1 MALGGERQRH
11 DQRPFD
17 GRLVGRRAHGAI
29 GEALEDLRRS
39 GRRVTGGRRRV
50 SVEIQLVDRR
60 ELPARD
66 AAERRQLQRAQ
77 RRDGALAARRQEA
90 RRGGRRR
97 PRHLADAPFHLQLDE
112 AVHLHRVLHRKL
124 LDDRLDEA
132 VDDQLRRLL
141 LAQPVGHEVEELLL
155 ADLRDRRLV
164 ADVDVVL
171 ADADRRVGVRA
182 ALLVEEQRVADDL
195 RLRAMR
201 ALGDLEQAPVRR
213 PPAVLRDRL
222 GEDVRRRV
230 RRGVDDLAARV
241 LVLAVAGERDREDL
255 AVGALAHEVDGR
267 VLHRQL
273 RAEVAVDPLDRR
285 VGLGDRALRDEV
297 EDVVRPVLHG
307 RVADA
312 GARLGAQLDD
322 RGVQRVGA
330 VRRGSAALDV
340 VHVGAL
346 VGEDQRALEL
356 AHVLRVDA
364 EVGLQRHLDVDARG
378 HVDERAARPHGAV
391 ESRELVVVR
400 RDDRREVLLDEVL
413 VLAQRGVHVR
423 EDHALGLELLVDLVV
438 DDLGLVLR
446 ADAGEEVALGLGD
459 AEPIEG
465 LLDVLG
471 HVVPRALGALG
482 GAHEVV
488 DLVEVDLGERR
499 RAPRRHRAGE
509 EVVERLEAEVAHPL
523 RLALELGDLLD
534 ELAREALRRL
544 VEVVLRVVEA
554 VALGVVGVDVLE
566 RLVLREDGIG
576 LDLRGGHVGQS
587 TSSLMMSST
596 TRTGNVSTGTY
607 AGNVLGLPVRRSNSD
622 PWRGHSTVQFSGSS
636 SPSASGPSS
645 CEQRSSMAKSS
656 PLQLKTPISR
666 SSHSTMRVA
675 PGGSSASGQMSMVSG
690 MGGAPVSDATKS
702 DADGLNYT
710 GPSHPHG
717 PGRAS
722 AARRPSGNAGAG
734 AGSTPTARP
743 RQGAVTRS
751 VRFTVVLRVPDVA
764 ATVSRT
770 VSRRFGATAAAG
782 SFTRTV
788 RRLPA
793 ASFTLVAGSF
803 IALCPLNE
811 TVPVTRV
818 VAAVLLCSHVT
829 SRPFATGL
837 GAAPSVTVSAG
848 AAGSG
853 VAGAGAGAGAGAAGA
868 GAGGLGAAG

>member
-1 MALGGERQRH
+1 MSSAGTIVPRYGSTTSGCSAAATPSALTITPSALASPASELPSTWVSDTPSGASKSSSGTVSSASAGAAPK
-11 DQRPFD
+11 RPRSKAPRSVNSHPVVPLKR
-17 GRLVGRRAHGAI
+17 GRSSPSLKEAARSRRAASH
-29 GEALEDLRRS
+29 S
-39 GRRVTGGRRRV
+39 GWCNTT
-50 SVEIQLVDRR
+50 S
-60 ELPARD
+60 AN
-66 AAERRQLQRAQ
+66 
-77 RRDGALAARRQEA
+77 GAL
-90 RRGGRRR
+90 
-97 PRHLADAPFHLQLDE
+97 HLQLDQP
-112 AVHLHRVLHRKL
+112 VHLDRVLHREL

-132 VDDQLRRLL
+132 VDEQLRRLFL
-141 LAQPVGHEVEELLL
+141 GDPAAHQVEELLL
-155 ADLRDRRLV
+155 ADLGDRGLM

-182 ALLVEEQRVADDL
+182 RLLVEQQRVAHDL
-195 RLRAMR
+195 GARAVG
-201 ALGDLEQAPVRR
+201 ALGDLEQPAVRG
-213 PPAVLRDRL
+213 PPAVLGDRL
-222 GEDVRRRV
+222 GEDVRCGV
-230 RRGVDDLAARV
+230 RRRVDDLRARV
-241 LVLAVAGERDREDL
+241 LVLAVAGERDREHL
-255 AVGALAHEVDGR
+255 AGGALAHHVDAR

-273 RAEVAVDPLDRR
+273 RAEVAVDPLDGS

-330 VRRGSAALDV
+330 VRRGGAALDV

-391 ESRELVVVR
+391 ERREFVVVR

-446 ADAGEEVALGLGD
+446 ADAGEEVALRLGD
-459 AEPIEG
+459 PEPVEG

-471 HVVPRALGALG
+471 HVVPRALRALG
-482 GAHEVV
+482 GADEVV

-534 ELAREALRRL
+534 ELARQALRRL

-554 VALGVVGVDVLE
+554 IALGVVGVDVLE
-566 RLVLREDGIG
+566 RLVLREHGVR

-607 AGNVLGLPVRRSNSD
+607 AGNVFGLPVRRSNSD
-622 PWRGHSTVQFSGSS
+622 PWRGHSTVQLSGSS
-636 SPSASGPSS
+636 GPSASGPSS
-645 CEQRSSMAKSS
+645 CEQRSSRANSS

-666 SSHSTMRVA
+666 SSHSTIRVA
-675 PGGSSASGQMSMVSG
+675 PGGSSERGQMSMVSG
-690 MGGAPVSDATKS
+690 MGGE
-702 DADGLNYT
+702 
-710 GPSHPHG
+710 
-717 PGRAS
+717 
-722 AARRPSGNAGAG
+722 RPY
-734 AGSTPTARP
+734 RL
-743 RQGAVTRS
+743 RQNPMQ
-751 VRFTVVLRVPDVA
+751 TV
-764 ATVSRT
+764 
-770 VSRRFGATAAAG
+770 
-782 SFTRTV
+782 
-788 RRLPA
+788 
-793 ASFTLVAGSF
+793 
-803 IALCPLNE
+803 
-811 TVPVTRV
+811 
-818 VAAVLLCSHVT
+818 
-829 SRPFATGL
+829 
-837 GAAPSVTVSAG
+837 
-848 AAGSG
+848 
-853 VAGAGAGAGAGAAGA
+853 
-868 GAGGLGAAG
+868 

>member
-1 MALGGERQRH
+1 MTIGPSTVGSSALASTASSKPNSPGPSPPGAAGYASRSSLSTGVNSQPGVPRKRGISMAPSAETARS
-11 DQRPFD
+11 
-17 GRLVGRRAHGAI
+17 RRAVSQ
-29 GEALEDLRRS
+29 S
-39 GRRVTGGRRRV
+39 GDVV
-50 SVEIQLVDRR
+50 
-60 ELPARD
+60 
-66 AAERRQLQRAQ
+66 
-77 RRDGALAARRQEA
+77 ALANAA
-90 RRGGRRR
+90 L
-97 PRHLADAPFHLQLDE
+97 HLELDE
-112 AVHLHRVLHRKL
+112 AVHLDRVLHRQL

-141 LAQPVGHEVEELLL
+141 LREPVGHEVEELLL
-155 ADLRDRRLV
+155 ADLRHGRLV

-182 ALLVEEQRVADDL
+182 ALLVEQQRVADDL
-195 RLRAMR
+195 RLRAVR
-201 ALGDLEQAPVRR
+201 ALRDLEQAAVRG

-230 RRGVDDLAARV
+230 RRGVDDLAAGV
-241 LVLAVAGERDREDL
+241 LVLAVAGERDRQDL
-255 AVGALAHEVDGR
+255 AVRPLAHEVDAR
-267 VLHRQL
+267 VLHREL
-273 RAEVAVDPLDRR
+273 RAEVAVDPLDGR
-285 VGLGDRALRDEV
+285 VGLRDRALRDEV

-307 RVADA
+307 RIADA

-400 RDDRREVLLDEVL
+400 RDDPREVLLDEVL

-499 RAPRRHRAGE
+499 RAPGRHRAGE
-509 EVVERLEAEVAHPL
+509 EVLERLEAEVAHPL

-534 ELAREALRRL
+534 ELARQALRRL
-544 VEVVLRVVEA
+544 VEVVLRVAEA

-566 RLVLREDGIG
+566 RLVLREDGVG

-607 AGNVLGLPVRRSNSD
+607 AGSVFGLPVRRSNSD

-645 CEQRSSMAKSS
+645 CEQRSSMANSS

-690 MGGAPVSDATKS
+690 IGGSAR
-702 DADGLNYT
+702 T
-710 GPSHPHG
+710 GRSKI
-717 PGRAS
+717 RCRRS
-722 AARRPSGNAGAG
+722 ELYRSRRPGPRLRRGARTTRRRP
-734 AGSTPTARP
+734 GS
-743 RQGAVTRS
+743 RS
-751 VRFTVVLRVPDVA
+751 R
-764 ATVSRT
+764 
-770 VSRRFGATAAAG
+770 
-782 SFTRTV
+782 
-788 RRLPA
+788 
-793 ASFTLVAGSF
+793 
-803 IALCPLNE
+803 
-811 TVPVTRV
+811 
-818 VAAVLLCSHVT
+818 
-829 SRPFATGL
+829 
-837 GAAPSVTVSAG
+837 
-848 AAGSG
+848 
-853 VAGAGAGAGAGAAGA
+853 
-868 GAGGLGAAG
+868 